1 MRKLIFIILAAI
13 LMMPGYA
20 YGEDSASRHVGK
32 VLFIGDS
39 MTGWL
44 SERLE
49 AYGAENGFEVTTVT
63 WDGSTPQKWA
73 KTGRLTQFVAQ
84 YKPDVVFINLGMNE
98 LLERNPQ
105 ARLASSMASLKQSID
120 NIPFVWI
127 GPLEWPG
134 KGKGET
140 LVSWLSGNVEAAPN
154 GHFFN
159 ASDLEIPRQSKTNP
173 HPTREGSSL
182 MVDKIVEWLPTTGLN
197 FKSLNT
203 PKGAQMKRGKLFI
216 YRRMNQPL

>member
-1 MRKLIFIILAAI
+1 
-13 LMMPGYA
+13 
-20 YGEDSASRHVGK
+20 
-32 VLFIGDS
+32 
-39 MTGWL
+39 
-44 SERLE
+44 
-49 AYGAENGFEVTTVT
+49 
-63 WDGSTPQKWA
+63 
-73 KTGRLTQFVAQ
+73 
-84 YKPDVVFINLGMNE
+84 MNE

-105 ARLASSMASLKQSID
+105 ARLASSIASLKQSID

-203 PKGAQMKRGKLFI
+203 PKGAQMKRGKVFI
-216 YRRMNQPL
+216 YRCMNQPL

>member
-73 KTGRLTQFVAQ
+73 KTGKQVG
-84 YKPDVVFINLGMNE
+84 VFHMN
-98 LLERNPQ
+98 
-105 ARLASSMASLKQSID
+105 
-120 NIPFVWI
+120 
-127 GPLEWPG
+127 
-134 KGKGET
+134 
-140 LVSWLSGNVEAAPN
+140 
-154 GHFFN
+154 
-159 ASDLEIPRQSKTNP
+159 
-173 HPTREGSSL
+173 
-182 MVDKIVEWLPTTGLN
+182 
-197 FKSLNT
+197 
-203 PKGAQMKRGKLFI
+203 
-216 YRRMNQPL
+216 